1 MAVLQY
7 PSPKPNR
14 PGFVG
19 LPNAVIRVEQ
29 HDDGRFM
36 WAHSFS
42 TSQGGEGFRPMPKWN
57 RFAETER
64 EAIEAAVAELL
75 ERLDQRHWSD
85 SSQAR
90 ELRQWAEELRAPV
103 QGGLFG

>member
-7 PSPKPNR
+7 PEQIVNR
-14 PGFVG
+14 GRVAM
-19 LPNAVIRVEQ
+19 PNAVIRVEQ

-57 RFAETER
+57 LFAGSER
-64 EAIEAAVAELL
+64 EAIEAAVAEFMG
-75 ERLDQRHWSD
+75 RLDQRHWSGN
-85 SSQAR
+85 SQAR
-90 ELRQWAEELRAPV
+90 ELRAWAEELREPV

>member
-7 PSPKPNR
+7 PAPKPSR

-19 LPNAVIRVEQ
+19 MPNAMIRVEQ

-36 WAHSFS
+36 WGYSFS
-42 TSQGGEGFRPMPKWN
+42 TSQGGEGFAPMPKWN
-57 RFAETER
+57 RFAGSER
-64 EAIEAAVAELL
+64 EAIEAGVAEFL
-75 ERLDQRHWSD
+75 ERLDQRSWRD
-85 SSQAR
+85 NAQAR
-90 ELRQWAEELRAPV
+90 ELRTWAEELRAPV